1 MSVELFPEATEEQ
14 CLMADSAIRV
24 MEAEYPLTAV
34 REAVEGA
41 GQPGPRDEKLRRAL
55 GGLGCYGLLAAED
68 DGGGSLSG
76 NGVADAAI
84 LAAERGA
91 RLQPGPFVATQVVI
105 ASLSRAGRAGMGHA
119 GIGPAAVHGDALT
132 ALLSG
137 EAAATW
143 AVDGLAG
150 DPRGPRLAVREDGA
164 DLVLSGKVSAVQDA
178 GECDWILVSTGSGS
192 TEAGNTVRHFLLER
206 SAAGVSLETADGL
219 DLTRRQ
225 FTLLLDDVRVP
236 ATAVIDA
243 PGLTDWQLA
252 AAAVLSAA
260 ESVGA
265 MDANFALALEY
276 SKARTAFG
284 RPIGSFQGLKHL
296 LASTSLGLEMSK
308 AVVATAASALGAG
321 QPDGVILAS
330 IARAFVSEKAV
341 DLTQNC
347 FQVFGGIGFTW
358 EHDQHLYMRR
368 LATEA
373 YLFGS
378 PAWHRKRIWRLS
390 KAEVASA

>member
-1 MSVELFPEATEEQ
+1 MSVQLFPEATEEQ
-14 CLMADSAIRV
+14 RLMADSAIRV

-34 REAVEGA
+34 REAADGA
-41 GQPGPRDEKLRRAL
+41 EQSGPREKLRRAL
-55 GGLGCYGLLAAED
+55 GGLGCYGLLAAESE
-68 DGGGSLSG
+68 GGGSLSG

-91 RLQPGPFVATQVVI
+91 RLQPGPFVGTQVVI
-105 ASLSRAGRAGMGHA
+105 ASLSRAGRAG
-119 GIGPAAVHGDALT
+119 IGTAAIRGDVLAP
-132 ALLSG
+132 LLSG
-137 EAAATW
+137 ETAATW
-143 AVDGLAG
+143 AADTLAG
-150 DPRGPRLAVREDGA
+150 DQRGPRLAVREDGG
-164 DLVLSGKVSAVQDA
+164 DLVLSGEASAVQDA

-192 TEAGNTVRHFLLER
+192 TVRHVLLE
-206 SAAGVSLETADGL
+206 STAAGVSMERADGL

-225 FTLLLDDVRVP
+225 FTLVLDDARVP
-236 ATAVIDA
+236 ASAVIEA

-252 AAAVLSAA
+252 VAAVLSAA

-265 MDANFALALEY
+265 MDANFTLALEY
-276 SKARTAFG
+276 AKTRTAFG

-330 IARAFVSEKAV
+330 LARAFVSEKAV

-390 KAEVASA
+390 KQGAAASA